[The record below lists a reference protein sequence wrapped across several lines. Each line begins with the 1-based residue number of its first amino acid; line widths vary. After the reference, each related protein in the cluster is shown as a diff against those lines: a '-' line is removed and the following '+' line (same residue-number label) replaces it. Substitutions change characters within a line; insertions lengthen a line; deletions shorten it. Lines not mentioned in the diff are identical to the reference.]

1 MRLVL
6 SLSQGWWCFLF
17 GARARPRLGRVHGP
31 LHPPP
36 VRQAREVGQATGW
49 EPRQGGSPQA
59 PCGRATAATACT
71 PHARRTARPLL
82 SDLPSLSHLG
92 THARTPPLPP
102 PGGGLPSPAGAALSA
117 PRGGGAEPR
126 ERTDPSLAAPTAP
139 RGVWDIAV
147 DAGATRQ
154 AFQGFGTSLAWWAN
168 VVGGFPDAIRGRV
181 LDLVFSRDKGLG
193 FQVARFNI
201 GGSGWATPDAP
212 NLRPGGNV
220 PSFLAPDGKTYDWA
234 QDPGQT
240 WVLLAARDR
249 GAKTFE
255 AFSNSPPYWMTK
267 SGRASGGPDP
277 KADNLAPANYTAFA
291 AYLARVVR
299 HFGDEYG
306 LRFTTLDPFNEPS
319 TDYWRAGNVQEGCHF
334 DRDSQWAFLP
344 VLGRAL
350 KAAGAGG
357 VALATSDETNIADA
371 DKSFKA
377 MTPAALKL
385 VTQVSRRERITPL
398 LNLS

>member
-1 MRLVL
+1 VGAEAGRKPPGPVRTRD
-6 SLSQGWWCFLF
+6 SCDRVHT
-17 GARARPRLGRVHGP
+17 ARAHRSSSPSDGP
-31 LHPPP
+31 
-36 VRQAREVGQATGW
+36 
-49 EPRQGGSPQA
+49 
-59 PCGRATAATACT
+59 
-71 PHARRTARPLL
+71 
-82 SDLPSLSHLG
+82 PSLPLTPRHTH
-92 THARTPPLPP
+92 THAPSPSS
-102 PGGGLPSPAGAALSA
+102 GGGLPSPAGAALSA

-126 ERTDPSLAAPTAP
+126 ERTDPSLTAPTA

-220 PSFLAPDGKTYDWA
+220 ASFLAPNGKTYDWA

-277 KADNLAPANYTAFA
+277 KADNLAPSNYTAFA
-291 AYLARVVR
+291 SYLARVVR

-350 KAAGAGG
+350 KSAGVGG

-385 VTQVSRRERITPL
+385 VTQVRRREREKKT
-398 LNLS
+398 SSSTS